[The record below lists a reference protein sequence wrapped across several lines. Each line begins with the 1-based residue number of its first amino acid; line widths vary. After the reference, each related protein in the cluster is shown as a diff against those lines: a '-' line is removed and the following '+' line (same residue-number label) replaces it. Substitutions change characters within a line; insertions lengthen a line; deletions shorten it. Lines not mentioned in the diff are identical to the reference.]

1 MKEVGGSTTLRTPDR
16 GRVIESPLSVVYTLH
31 ISLGT
36 RGARAPL
43 LYSRSAVVVGSLAV
57 DAFSRQ
63 LST

>member
-1 MKEVGGSTTLRTPDR
+1 MAGRHAHGTRTARPDR
-16 GRVIESPLSVVYTLH
+16 ERERESPLCTHVAHLT
-31 ISLGT
+31 LGT
-36 RGARAPL
+36 RGTHTL